1 MKRLITL
8 ILIFSTMIPSIVNAE
23 DLYEIRAKQFSEQ
36 LDAYNDKH
44 SENLEI
50 IVKYSDKER
59 TEAEDSL
66 YFWTVCNAVTN
77 LERAEKL
84 ILDNPEYAQYLNGD
98 VLPSIQENLDFHR
111 YVASFLKGTDAEC
124 R

>member
-1 MKRLITL
+1 
-8 ILIFSTMIPSIVNAE
+8 MIPSIVNAE

-59 TEAEDSL
+59 TEAED
-66 YFWTVCNAVTN
+66 W
-77 LERAEKL
+77 R
-84 ILDNPEYAQYLNGD
+84 
-98 VLPSIQENLDFHR
+98 IQ
-111 YVASFLKGTDAEC
+111 T
-124 R
+124 